1 MYSKVIYMWQNC
13 LATKLKSLCRT
24 NLHAGDKSISQ
35 SVNKEEAW
43 DSTDLLGSV
52 CAPEDFYTTFFKA
65 FFSFLDA
72 IASPS
77 TYCQWVGQSVIHSFR
92 FGAIATNTQYL
103 YKIPIPILISTDLLG
118 SVCAPEGRLTRTESW
133 SDRRVPWTLRWEFLN
148 IEVGISEYW
157 GGNVFISF
165 LRRIQS
171 VRPSTLASE
180 CDAVLPPSVMVF
192 LETWMKPKRNM
203 CWREMSKM
211 WHEVTGEERQHRQ
224 KAGKL
229 RFCKTAQINYFS
241 LICSII
247 EPQ

>member
-92 FGAIATNTQYL
+92 FGAIATNPQYL

-133 SDRRVPWTLRWEFLN
+133 SDRRVPWTLSWE
-148 IEVGISEYW
+148 ISW
-157 GGNVFISF
+157 FK
-165 LRRIQS
+165 
-171 VRPSTLASE
+171 
-180 CDAVLPPSVMVF
+180 
-192 LETWMKPKRNM
+192 TWMWEMRDVW
-203 CWREMSKM
+203 WREMYKM
-211 WHEVTGEERQHRQ
+211 WHEVCPEHWGTLSWEF
-224 KAGKL
+224 L
-229 RFCKTAQINYFS
+229 D
-241 LICSII
+241 
-247 EPQ
+247 